1 MRMRMLSILERI
13 QQGLFLPLLSTPTH
27 NGGWLAPAQLLERQ
41 QQWLQAGVTPDSY
54 DLTLALLRIPISERE
69 ALAAQPQLHSE
80 LRNALRYIV
89 GADST
94 IEQMDTALF
103 QVALYAREPVRTSTT
118 LNLGPGSIF
127 DQIYEDE
134 TNRWR
139 AIALPALRESVF
151 AVGIRWAAKLVQDG
165 VQSHD
170 EGVRTYFEFLTE
182 SGAPLER
189 KALILIAIGLIIVD
203 RQCQR
208 FARDAMTIAID
219 EGRLD
224 TQALGREIS
233 AFLYSENS
241 KPERLAKSLKEVARK
256 GKLYTDAVRQVIE
269 YALPGD
275 PTLAPAGLIAVLELL
290 NQLLSGNKM
299 QNEETQKFL
308 QSMPPGGKAGKV
320 ITELLRR

>member
-1 MRMRMLSILERI
+1 MLLADFIGHWLNQLPATTLIDSIDQTQFKPPPIIVFMRLRMLSILERI
-13 QQGLFLPLLSTPTH
+13 QQGQYLPLLSAPTH
-27 NGGWLAPAQLLERQ
+27 HGGWLEPSQLIERQ
-41 QQWLQAGVTPDSY
+41 SQWHQAGVKPDSY
-54 DLTLALLRIPISERE
+54 DLTLALLRIPASERE
-69 ALAAQPQLHSE
+69 ALALAPELHNE

-103 QVALYAREPVRTSTT
+103 QVALYAREPVKTSTT

-151 AVGIRWAAKLVQDG
+151 AVGIRWAAKLVHEG

-170 EGVRTYFEFLTE
+170 AGVRTYFQFLTE
-182 SGAPLER
+182 PGAPLER
-189 KALILIAIGLIIVD
+189 KALILITIGLIIGD
-203 RQCQR
+203 RECER

-224 TQALGREIS
+224 TQRLGCEIS

-241 KPERLAKSLKEVARK
+241 KPERLAKSLKR
-256 GKLYTDAVRQVIE
+256 L
-269 YALPGD
+269 
-275 PTLAPAGLIAVLELL
+275 LAKANSTV
-290 NQLLSGNKM
+290 
-299 QNEETQKFL
+299 
-308 QSMPPGGKAGKV
+308 MPYG
-320 ITELLRR
+320 R